1 MQKKHVQNLLVIA
14 LAISPLI
21 YLWLVWAKVPDTVA
35 IHYNINFVPDKWAHK
50 PFLIYQ
56 SFILSA
62 VSIGI
67 YFLFKNIHL
76 IDPKRYGNKINDNLI
91 RMGIIML
98 CFTTSLSIIIILAA
112 TKNILI
118 LQRFMMP
125 LTGLLFAC
133 LGNYMPNLKPN
144 YFAGIR
150 LPWTLSSESNWRKT
164 HQLAGKL
171 WFFGGLSI
179 AVLTS
184 FLPHLPAIIIM
195 FVVAGLLAIVP
206 SWYSYS
212 IFKKERISV

>member
-1 MQKKHVQNLLVIA
+1 MQKKHVQNLLVIV

-21 YLWLVWAKVPDTVA
+21 YLWVVWAKVPDTIA

-50 PFLIYQ
+50 TYLLFQ
-56 SFILSA
+56 SLLLSA
-62 VSIGI
+62 FSIGI
-67 YFLFKNIHL
+67 YFLFNNIHH
-76 IDPKRYGNKINDNLI
+76 IDPKRYGNKKNDGLLRI
-91 RMGIIML
+91 AIITV
-98 CFTTSLSIIIILAA
+98 CFITILSIIIILAI
-112 TKNILI
+112 TTNVKILERLI
-118 LQRFMMP
+118 LP
-125 LTGLLFAC
+125 VIGLLFAC

-171 WFFGGLSI
+171 WFFGGLVI

-195 FVVAGLLAIVP
+195 FVVAGVLTIVP

>member
-1 MQKKHVQNLLVIA
+1 MQKKHIQNLLVTA

-21 YLWLVWAKVPDTVA
+21 YLWIVWAKVPDTVA
-35 IHYNINFVPDKWAHK
+35 IHFNINLVPDKWADK
-50 PFLIYQ
+50 SFLVFQ
-56 SFILSA
+56 SLFLSA
-62 VSIGI
+62 ISIGM
-67 YFLFKNIHL
+67 YFLFKNIHH
-76 IDPKRYGNKINDNLI
+76 IDPKRYANKKNDGLI
-91 RMGIIML
+91 QMGIITV
-98 CFTTSLSIIIILAA
+98 CFIAILSIVIILAT
-112 TKNILI
+112 TKNIKI
-118 LQRFMMP
+118 LDRFILP
-125 LTGLLFAC
+125 VIGLMFAC

-171 WFFGGLSI
+171 WFFGGLTI
-179 AVLTS
+179 AILTS

-195 FVVAGLLAIVP
+195 LVITGLLTIIP